1 MRRTITSQL
10 INWKVSSRRQP
21 LLLRGARQVGKTW
34 AVTDFAERHMPGR
47 LHQVDFERDVEWRR
61 FFEGNLDIDR
71 ILGDLELA
79 MGHRI
84 AVGQDLL
91 FLDEIQACP
100 RAIVA
105 LRYFYE
111 QLPQLHVVA
120 AGSLIE
126 FALGSISFPVGRVQM
141 LPVHPLSFLEF
152 LWARGNE
159 PAADVVCAGPRD
171 LGRSMHE
178 ALLQNVRDYLFV
190 GGMPAAVAAFV
201 ASGRIS
207 EARLVQNALVG
218 AYRADFAKYSPRV
231 DPACLDEV
239 LTTVARSVG
248 RQVTYTSLAPG
259 YSHPTVKS
267 AFHALRRARVIHRI
281 SAARL
286 AGMPLGAM
294 VSARTRKAIL
304 VDMGLMHALTDMSI
318 DAGFRQADLLGVYNG
333 ALAEQYVGQELLAA
347 TDQDLCYWSRSAK
360 GSTAEVD
367 YLVPAQGSIRAVEV
381 KSGPAGKLKSM
392 HLLLSEHPECAP
404 GYVVSAGPYVELPE
418 QGLVFLPLYYAAA
431 VAGREAAAAAARP
444 PAAGSRDQ

>member
-1 MRRTITSQL
+1 MRRTITDQL
-10 INWKVSSRRQP
+10 IEWRTSSRRQP

-47 LHQVDFERDVEWRR
+47 LHVVDFERDVEWRR

-71 ILGDLELA
+71 ILGALELA
-79 MGHRI
+79 MGRSI

-100 RAIVA
+100 RAVVA

-111 QLPQLHVVA
+111 QLPELHVVA

-159 PAADVVCAGPRD
+159 PAADLVRAAPRD

-178 ALLQNVRDYLFV
+178 ALLENVRDYLFV

-201 ASGRIS
+201 ETGRVS
-207 EARLVQNALVG
+207 EARRVQVGLVG

-248 RQVTYTSLAPG
+248 RQVTYTSLAPR

-267 AFHALRRARVIHRI
+267 AFDALRRAGVIHRI
-281 SAARL
+281 PAARI
-286 AGMPLGAM
+286 AGMPLGAV

-318 DAGFRQADLLGVYNG
+318 EAGLRHADLLGVYNG

-347 TDQDLCYWSRSAK
+347 TGQDLYYWSRSAR

-367 YLVPAQGSIRAVEV
+367 YLVSPRGSIRGVEV

-404 GYVVSAGPYVELPE
+404 GFVVSAGPYAELPE

-431 VAGREAAAAAARP
+431 VADWDPGAETSA
-444 PAAGSRDQ
+444 